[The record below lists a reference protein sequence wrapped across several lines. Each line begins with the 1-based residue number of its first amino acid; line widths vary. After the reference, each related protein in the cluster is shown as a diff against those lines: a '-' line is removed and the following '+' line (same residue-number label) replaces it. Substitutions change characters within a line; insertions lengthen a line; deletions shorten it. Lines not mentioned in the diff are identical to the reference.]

1 MGNRKSGDVNSTA
14 PGIGEPFDAVGCE
27 DQVEIEWSIF
37 QLNEIFPAQH
47 VAFLVIV
54 QSESEVSQGG
64 NERCGIVRILFDKQI
79 GILRGIGKTEK
90 DRAGLAD
97 EEVPHSVALETATN
111 LL

>member
-47 VAFLVIV
+47 VAFLADRKLCREI
-54 QSESEVSQGG
+54 
-64 NERCGIVRILFDKQI
+64 R
-79 GILRGIGKTEK
+79 KT
-90 DRAGLAD
+90 G
-97 EEVPHSVALETATN
+97 SVKLLETVAAPANEDLHIQWLVIGAVLIAAAIVLLRLPRRSQPLN
-111 LL
+111 LPN